1 MMYRPRTWTTAFLL
15 VLAFCMPARAQ
26 RPEGGRPFRRRM
38 EAGGLFSFKGCG
50 LVADFPM
57 RDGGGGEIRLLTDFE
72 QILQGHAAAP
82 GIRISF
88 FRRFQLKEYP
98 ISNDL
103 IIRISAGPGLTGGW
117 VHDHEKEASY
127 MAAASAMA
135 GVDFLFFR
143 APVTVTAG
151 LSADL
156 GAHMVI
162 HSRYDNTMTFYK
174 NGLRRAWYPELTV
187 KYRF

>member
-1 MMYRPRTWTTAFLL
+1 
-15 VLAFCMPARAQ
+15 
-26 RPEGGRPFRRRM
+26 
-38 EAGGLFSFKGCG
+38 
-50 LVADFPM
+50 
-57 RDGGGGEIRLLTDFE
+57 
-72 QILQGHAAAP
+72 
-82 GIRISF
+82 
-88 FRRFQLKEYP
+88 
-98 ISNDL
+98 
-103 IIRISAGPGLTGGW
+103 
-117 VHDHEKEASY
+117 

-135 GVDFLFFR
+135 GADFFFFR

-162 HSRYDNTMTFYK
+162 HSSYDNTMTFYK